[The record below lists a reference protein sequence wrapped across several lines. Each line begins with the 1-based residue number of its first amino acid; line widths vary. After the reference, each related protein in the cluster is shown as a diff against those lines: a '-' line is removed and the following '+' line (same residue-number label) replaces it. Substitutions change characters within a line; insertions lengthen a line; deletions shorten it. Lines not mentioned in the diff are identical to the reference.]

1 VSRAIVSLSGIEA
14 WGRHGANE
22 GEQLEAQPFL
32 VDLEVALTVEDDA
45 LEATADY
52 RALAEAV
59 RAAVAGA
66 SVTLLETLADSVAR
80 AVFAFESVEEVTA
93 TVHKPRAAE
102 SLGVVDVAAS
112 ATVR

>member
-1 VSRAIVSLSGIEA
+1 MSRAVISLSGIEA
-14 WGRHGANE
+14 WGRHGASE

-32 VDLEVALTVEDDA
+32 VDVEVVLTVEDDT

-59 RAAVAGA
+59 RGAVAGE
-66 SVTLLETLADSVAR
+66 SVMLLETLADSVAR
-80 AVFAFESVEEVTA
+80 AVFGFESVEEVTA

-112 ATVR
+112 ASVR